1 MKSPNLHYIIIC
13 DSPAKYNLGY
23 NDSHLVIS
31 SEDYIAGKLPQFLQE
46 KRSLRVI
53 NLCSDYD
60 YLHTGYYC
68 SLLAQARK
76 HRCIPAVSDIVHAKW
91 KRLHRDSIA
100 TIESDPKLQ
109 KTIEQASENLNDH
122 AQIMFFFG
130 RSQVT
135 SLEKLGRILFDAFR
149 LPIMK
154 VSFHNRKGQWKIKEI
169 EPGKISDLNDQITFF
184 NESLEKY
191 IGSYWV
197 KKGQLPERYW
207 LAILCDEE
215 ENFPSSNKGA
225 LKKFVE
231 IGRKKRF
238 YVELI
243 DNSKFDSLLEYDAL
257 FIRTTTNVNHYT
269 YRFAQKA
276 AKEGIP
282 CIDDKESILLCCNK
296 IFLYEILKNNNIAV
310 PPTFFIS
317 RNQKN
322 IIPSG
327 EFDFPLVLKIP
338 DGSFST
344 GVFKVKNNEEYQERL
359 QELFKQSELI
369 LVQKF
374 LPSEFDWR
382 IGILDN
388 KPLFACKYFMAKKH
402 WQIYNHNARSNKV
415 GLAETVE
422 ISKVPQQVLKIA
434 LKTASL
440 IGDGLYGVDIKEI
453 DGKPYIIEV
462 NDNPNIDAGTED
474 EVEGNKI
481 YEAIFDYFEKKIN
494 E

>member
-1 MKSPNLHYIIIC
+1 MKFTNPHYIIIC
-13 DSPAKYNLGY
+13 DNPAKYNLGC
-23 NDSHLVIS
+23 NSNHLIIS
-31 SEDYIAGKLPQFLQE
+31 AEDYIAGKLPEFIKTQ
-46 KRSLRVI
+46 RSLRVI
-53 NLCSDYD
+53 NLCGDYG

-76 HRCIPAVSDIVHAKW
+76 HRCIPSVSDIVHAKW
-91 KRLHRDSIA
+91 KRLHRDSII

-109 KTIEQASENLNDH
+109 KTIEQISENLNNQK
-122 AQIMFFFG
+122 QIMFFFG
-130 RSQVT
+130 RSNIKT
-135 SLEKLGRILFDAFR
+135 LEKLGRILFDSFR

-154 VSFHNRKGQWKIKEI
+154 VSFHDRKGHWKIKEI
-169 EPGKISDLNDQITFF
+169 EPGKISDLGDYINFF

-191 IGSYWV
+191 IGSYWT
-197 KKGQLPERYW
+197 KKGQISERYW
-207 LAILCDEE
+207 LAILCDEHD
-215 ENFPSSNKGA
+215 NFPSSNKKA
-225 LKKFVE
+225 LKKFIE

-243 DNSKFDSLLEYDAL
+243 DNNKFDSLLEYDAL

-276 AKEGIP
+276 AKEDIP
-282 CIDDKESILLCCNK
+282 CIDDKKSILLCCNK

-322 IIPSG
+322 KIPDQK
-327 EFDFPLVLKIP
+327 FDFPLVLKIP

-344 GVFKVKNNEEYQERL
+344 GVFKVTNYEEYHEKL
-359 QELFKQSELI
+359 QKLFKQSELI

-402 WQIYNHNARSNKV
+402 WQIYNHNSRSNKV
-415 GLAETVE
+415 GASEAVD
-422 ISKVPQQVLKIA
+422 INKVPQQILKIA

-440 IGDGLYGVDIKEI
+440 IGNGLYGVDIKEI
-453 DGKPYIIEV
+453 DNKPYIIEV
-462 NDNPNIDAGTED
+462 NDNPNIDAGIED
-474 EVEGNKI
+474 AIEGNKI
-481 YEAIFDYFEKKIN
+481 YEAVFDYFEKKIN

>member
-1 MKSPNLHYIIIC
+1 MKSVNPNYIIIC
-13 DSPAKYNLGY
+13 DNPAKYKLGRGS
-23 NDSHLVIS
+23 NHLVVS
-31 SEDYIAGKLPQFLQE
+31 AEDYIAGKLPEFLQE
-46 KRSLRVI
+46 KRHLRVI
-53 NLCSDYD
+53 NLCSDYN

-76 HRCIPAVSDIVHAKW
+76 HRCIPSVSDIVHAKW

-100 TIESDPKLQ
+100 TVESDPKLQ
-109 KTIEQASENLNDH
+109 KIIEQAAKTLNNH
-122 AQIMFFFG
+122 KQIMFFFG
-130 RSQVT
+130 RSQIEI
-135 SLEKLGRILFDAFR
+135 LEKLGRILFDAFR

-154 VSFHNRKGQWKIKEI
+154 VVFHEKKGQWKIKKI
-169 EPGKISDLNDQITFF
+169 EPGKLADLHDHLAFF

-197 KKGQLPERYW
+197 KKGQSPERYW
-207 LAILCDEE
+207 LAILHDE
-215 ENFPSSNKGA
+215 NDSFPTSNKMA
-225 LKKFVE
+225 LKKFIE
-231 IGRKKRF
+231 IGRKKSF

-243 DNSKFDSLLEYDAL
+243 DNKKFDSLLEYDAL

-269 YRFAQKA
+269 YNFAQKA
-276 AKEGIP
+276 AKEDIP

-296 IFLYEILKNNNIAV
+296 IFLYELLKNNNIAV

-322 IIPSG
+322 NIPSDK
-327 EFDFPLVLKIP
+327 FDFPLVLKIP

-344 GVFKVKNNEEYQERL
+344 GVFKVKNSEEYHERL
-359 QELFKQSELI
+359 QQLFKQSELI

-388 KPLFACKYFMAKKH
+388 KPIFACKYFMAKKH
-402 WQIYNHNARSNKV
+402 WQIYNHSARFHKSGEAEAVDVNKV
-415 GLAETVE
+415 PPL
-422 ISKVPQQVLKIA
+422 VLKIA
-434 LKTASL
+434 LKAANL

-453 DGKPYIIEV
+453 DGKPYIIEI
-462 NDNPNIDAGTED
+462 NDNPNIDAGIED
-474 EVEGNKI
+474 AIEGNKI
-481 YEAIFDYFEKKIN
+481 YEAIFNYFEKKIN